1 MSLII
6 DNLRFAILTYFTLLA
21 LVFSNVNSV
30 SAFEENEVRR
40 ENKRVW
46 SIIKGKVKLD
56 KSAYTVKRVRIL
68 TPKVELIKPP
78 QLDEKKRISASKLY
92 SMSRSY
98 ADYMTQKSE
107 KNKKRT
113 PYSGNLKGSAKSFDE
128 NEIERKKFCNT
139 AISSSYC
146 LLESESKY
154 YYFGNTPKKHKRK
167 RNYSDRNVSF
177 RIRESIKLVD
187 KLVKQSKN

>member
-1 MSLII
+1 MSFIT
-6 DNLRFAILTYFTLLA
+6 DNFRFAMLTSITLLA
-21 LVFSNVNSV
+21 LIISNVNSV
-30 SAFEENEVRR
+30 SAFEEREVRR

-78 QLDEKKRISASKLY
+78 PPDEKKRISASKLY

-98 ADYMTQKSE
+98 ADYMTKKAEQE
-107 KNKKRT
+107 KKRA
-113 PYSGNLKGSAKSFDE
+113 PYSGNLKGSAKSFHE

-139 AISSSYC
+139 AIASSYC

-154 YYFGNTPKKHKRK
+154 HYFGNTPTKHKRK
-167 RNYSDRNVSF
+167 RDFSDRNVSS
-177 RIRESIKLVD
+177 RIRQSIKFVE
-187 KLVKQSKN
+187 K

>member
-107 KNKKRT
+107 KNKNWELLEK
-113 PYSGNLKGSAKSFDE
+113 E
-128 NEIERKKFCNT
+128 
-139 AISSSYC
+139 AISSIVDQRS
-146 LLESESKY
+146 LEEKDSKTFKEY
-154 YYFGNTPKKHKRK
+154 LGD
-167 RNYSDRNVSF
+167 YSS
-177 RIRESIKLVD
+177 S
-187 KLVKQSKN
+187 